1 MSSCC
6 ALGRR
11 AITCENMPLPV
22 KGRSSYHAFYTL
34 DLSSDIVALGLS
46 EQIRMGTS
54 EGKHLISAGVV
65 AVENEH

>member
-1 MSSCC
+1 
-6 ALGRR
+6 
-11 AITCENMPLPV
+11 MPLPV

-54 EGKHLISAGVV
+54 EGEHLISAGVV